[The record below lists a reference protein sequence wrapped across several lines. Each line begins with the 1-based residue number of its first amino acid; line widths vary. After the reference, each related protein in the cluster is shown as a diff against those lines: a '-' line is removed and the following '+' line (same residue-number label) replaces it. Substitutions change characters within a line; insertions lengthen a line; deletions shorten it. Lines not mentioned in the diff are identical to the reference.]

1 MGMGVYFDVSKL
13 VSLHM
18 DGMVGLML
26 GLGKVLARSVC
37 RGKPM

>member
-1 MGMGVYFDVSKL
+1 MGTGVYFDVPKL

-26 GLGKVLARSVC
+26 GLGKVLACVMEC
-37 RGKPM
+37 GNAC